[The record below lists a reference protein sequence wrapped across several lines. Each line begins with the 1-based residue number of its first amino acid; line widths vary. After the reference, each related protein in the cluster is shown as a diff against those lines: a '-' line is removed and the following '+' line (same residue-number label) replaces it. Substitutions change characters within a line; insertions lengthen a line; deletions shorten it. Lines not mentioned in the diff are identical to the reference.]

1 MLVGTTDPGVCVA
14 SKRRGS
20 VAPYVALVIAVI
32 IFVPALRDAVLGWL
46 PPLLDSL
53 KDLNPFRS

>member
-1 MLVGTTDPGVCVA
+1 VA

-20 VAPYVALVIAVI
+20 AAPYVALVVAVI
-32 IFVPALRDAVLGWL
+32 IFVPALREAVFGWL